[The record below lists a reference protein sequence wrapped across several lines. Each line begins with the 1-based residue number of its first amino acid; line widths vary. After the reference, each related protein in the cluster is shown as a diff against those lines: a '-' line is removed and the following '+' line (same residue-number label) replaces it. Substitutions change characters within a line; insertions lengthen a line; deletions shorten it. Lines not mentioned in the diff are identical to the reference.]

1 MVFPPHG
8 FLDIVLN
15 MTDRQ
20 MRENPPPID
29 GEITNRIYAMA
40 SISMLDTVLNGMSRA
55 QYLIY
60 CERSRVAEIDPA
72 IV

>member
-1 MVFPPHG
+1 
-8 FLDIVLN
+8 
-15 MTDRQ
+15 